1 LCIEDDDEDDDDQDF
16 QERVKRLRESRQADV
31 AKKGYRND
39 DDEEDDNE
47 DDEDEDDD
55 EDEEDDE
62 EEADKDGYLSS
73 HAARERVFPLLLS
86 ELLKENIISS
96 GDEAVLLKM
105 FKEGSPVINGAL
117 DVYDLDHDMSDLVD
131 TLQAAVSAADGTD

>member
-1 LCIEDDDEDDDDQDF
+1 LRIEDDDEDDDDQDF

-39 DDEEDDNE
+39 DDDN
-47 DDEDEDDD
+47 DDEDEDDE

-62 EEADKDGYLSS
+62 DDEEESDKDGYLSS